1 MIKCIIIDDEPMA
14 LDILRDYVEK
24 VPFLELAGS
33 YRNPLTALEDIQKK
47 GVDLLFLDINMPDL
61 TGMQFLKTLVNQ
73 PMVIFTTA
81 YSEYA
86 VESYDYKAVDYL
98 LKPIEFERF
107 LKASTKALKQ
117 FMNTVHD
124 AAGDASKKNIP
135 DSTILVKSGTDYHQ
149 IRLSDIYYIEG
160 AGNYVLFVTPLKK
173 IPSLTTMK
181 ETIDLLPGDR
191 FIRIH
196 RSFIVAFQH
205 IDVIEKDIIRIRK
218 KKIPIGEAFRQNLQQ
233 FIEKQKKLSS
243 GK

>member
-1 MIKCIIIDDEPMA
+1 MA
-14 LDILRDYVEK
+14 LDILRDYIEK
-24 VPFLELAGS
+24 VPFLKLEGS
-33 YRNPLTALEDIQKK
+33 YRDPIKALESIQKK
-47 GVDLLFLDINMPDL
+47 GIDLIFLDINMPDL
-61 TGMQFLKTLVNQ
+61 SGIQFLKAIVNQ

-117 FMNTVHD
+117 YMSISQGLSREPAD
-124 AAGDASKKNIP
+124 MDKP
-135 DSTILVKSGTDYHQ
+135 DSTILIKSGTDYHQ
-149 IRLSDIYYIEG
+149 IKLNDIYFIEG
-160 AGNYVLFVTPLKK
+160 AGNYVIYITPGKK

-181 ETIDLLPGDR
+181 ETVDLLPGDR

-196 RSFIVAFQH
+196 RSFIVSFQH
-205 IDVIEKDIIRIRK
+205 IDVIEKDIIRIK
-218 KKIPIGEAFRQNLQQ
+218 NKKIPIGEAYRKNLQE
-233 FIEKQKKLSS
+233 FVEKYRKLSS